1 MFKACKLRYLT
12 KYFIYSIFIV
22 GSKKVVHVINM
33 KEQECVRMFT
43 YIDNEQL
50 KKELKKLVIDSGM
63 TQKEVAEKMEVK
75 PQQYTNIVNKENL
88 AFRDVKR
95 IAIACGY
102 ELQID
107 FIPVEQSE

>member
-1 MFKACKLRYLT
+1 
-12 KYFIYSIFIV
+12 
-22 GSKKVVHVINM
+22 
-33 KEQECVRMFT
+33 MFT

-50 KKELKKLVIDSGM
+50 KRELKKLVIDSGM

-88 AFRDVKR
+88 AFRDVKK
-95 IAIACGY
+95 IAITCGY

-107 FIPVEQSE
+107 FVSVEQNEK

>member
-1 MFKACKLRYLT
+1 M
-12 KYFIYSIFIV
+12 FIY
-22 GSKKVVHVINM
+22 
-33 KEQECVRMFT
+33 E
-43 YIDNEQL
+43 DNDQL

-107 FIPVEQSE
+107 FLPVEQIE

>member
-1 MFKACKLRYLT
+1 M
-12 KYFIYSIFIV
+12 FIY
-22 GSKKVVHVINM
+22 K
-33 KEQECVRMFT
+33 
-43 YIDNEQL
+43 DNDQL

-102 ELQID
+102 DLQID
-107 FIPVEQSE
+107 FIPIDQIDQEEK

>member
-1 MFKACKLRYLT
+1 M
-12 KYFIYSIFIV
+12 FIYE
-22 GSKKVVHVINM
+22 NN
-33 KEQECVRMFT
+33 
-43 YIDNEQL
+43 DQL

-95 IAIACGY
+95 IAMACGY
-102 ELQID
+102 ELHID
-107 FIPVEQSE
+107 FVPVEQNKNK

>member
-1 MFKACKLRYLT
+1 M
-12 KYFIYSIFIV
+12 FIY
-22 GSKKVVHVINM
+22 
-33 KEQECVRMFT
+33 E
-43 YIDNEQL
+43 DNDQL

-63 TQKEVAEKMEVK
+63 TQKEVAEKIGVK

-107 FIPVEQSE
+107 FVAVQSKEK

>member
-1 MFKACKLRYLT
+1 M
-12 KYFIYSIFIV
+12 FIY
-22 GSKKVVHVINM
+22 
-33 KEQECVRMFT
+33 E
-43 YIDNEQL
+43 DNDQL
-50 KKELKKLVIDSGM
+50 KKELKKLVIDSGF

-95 IAIACGY
+95 IAVACGY

-107 FIPVEQSE
+107 FVPVEQSEK

>member
-1 MFKACKLRYLT
+1 M
-12 KYFIYSIFIV
+12 FIYE
-22 GSKKVVHVINM
+22 NN
-33 KEQECVRMFT
+33 
-43 YIDNEQL
+43 DQL
-50 KKELKKLVIDSGM
+50 KKELKKLVIDSGL

-102 ELQID
+102 KLQID
-107 FIPVEQSE
+107 FVPVEQSEK

>member
-1 MFKACKLRYLT
+1 M
-12 KYFIYSIFIV
+12 FIY
-22 GSKKVVHVINM
+22 
-33 KEQECVRMFT
+33 E
-43 YIDNEQL
+43 DNEQL

-107 FIPVEQSE
+107 FVSVDQNGK

>member
-1 MFKACKLRYLT
+1 M
-12 KYFIYSIFIV
+12 FIY
-22 GSKKVVHVINM
+22 
-33 KEQECVRMFT
+33 E
-43 YIDNEQL
+43 DNDQL

-102 ELQID
+102 ELHID
-107 FIPVEQSE
+107 FLPVQSGEK

>member
-1 MFKACKLRYLT
+1 M
-12 KYFIYSIFIV
+12 FIY
-22 GSKKVVHVINM
+22 
-33 KEQECVRMFT
+33 E
-43 YIDNEQL
+43 DNDQL

-107 FIPVEQSE
+107 FVPVEQMEE

>member
-1 MFKACKLRYLT
+1 M
-12 KYFIYSIFIV
+12 FIYE
-22 GSKKVVHVINM
+22 NN
-33 KEQECVRMFT
+33 
-43 YIDNEQL
+43 DQL
-50 KKELKKLVIDSGM
+50 KKELKKLVIDSGK

-102 ELQID
+102 ELRVE
-107 FIPVEQSE
+107 FVPVEQSKE

>member
-1 MFKACKLRYLT
+1 M
-12 KYFIYSIFIV
+12 FIYE
-22 GSKKVVHVINM
+22 NN
-33 KEQECVRMFT
+33 
-43 YIDNEQL
+43 DQL

-95 IAIACGY
+95 IAVVCGY
-102 ELQID
+102 ELHID
-107 FIPVEQSE
+107 FVPVEQNGKM

>member
-1 MFKACKLRYLT
+1 
-12 KYFIYSIFIV
+12 
-22 GSKKVVHVINM
+22 
-33 KEQECVRMFT
+33 
-43 YIDNEQL
+43 
-50 KKELKKLVIDSGM
+50 M

-102 ELQID
+102 ELHID
-107 FIPVEQSE
+107 FVPVEQGKE

>member
-1 MFKACKLRYLT
+1 MRM
-12 KYFIYSIFIV
+12 FIYE
-22 GSKKVVHVINM
+22 N
-33 KEQECVRMFT
+33 
-43 YIDNEQL
+43 NEQI

-95 IAIACGY
+95 ITAACGY

-107 FIPVEQSE
+107 FIPVEQREK

>member
-1 MFKACKLRYLT
+1 M
-12 KYFIYSIFIV
+12 
-22 GSKKVVHVINM
+22 
-33 KEQECVRMFT
+33 
-43 YIDNEQL
+43 L
-50 KKELKKLVIDSGM
+50 KRELKKAIIDSGL
-63 TQKEVAEKMEVK
+63 TQKEVAKKMGVK

-107 FIPVEQSE
+107 FVPVEQGEK